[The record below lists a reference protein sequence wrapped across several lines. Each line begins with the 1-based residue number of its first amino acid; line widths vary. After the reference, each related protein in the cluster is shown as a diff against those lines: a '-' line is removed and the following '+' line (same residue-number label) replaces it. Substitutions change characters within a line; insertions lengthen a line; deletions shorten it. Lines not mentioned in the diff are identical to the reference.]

1 MSHLNSCLTSLA
13 ISRQDVEMKPRGPDN
28 GPDPYTL
35 REGLKTDEEL
45 SQLRRRRKGKPLE
58 LYHRKQ
64 NDLIYSLLK
73 SMDDHTKDAK
83 DQEQASRLSISI
95 AVWASLAANFIL
107 CVLQLYA
114 AISSLSLSLIATGI
128 DACFDFGS
136 NLFLYIIN
144 KKAAKMDVNKWPVGG
159 ARLETIGNII
169 YGALMSSVNLV
180 IIVEGIQT
188 LMSHSVDSSFHLAS
202 ILAVAAAL
210 GVKILLFLYCYTL
223 RSKSSQVH
231 ILWEDHRNDIFINGF
246 GILMSAGGSRLRWWL
261 DPLGGLLIATG
272 VIIAWGRTIYQQ
284 FGLLAGKSA
293 PHEFIQLVIY
303 KAMTFSADIDK
314 IDTVRAYHSG
324 PDYFV
329 EVDIVMDAST
339 PLWKAHD
346 VSQQLQDKLEEL
358 PNVERAFVHVDH
370 ETTHTPVR
378 PIGHSNLCLLVFF
391 PSLTSS
397 ARSIPIISIPLALSL
412 PLPTSFTTMDTRHQD
427 PEEFYVKQDR
437 IGKGSFGE
445 VFKGYDKRTQ
455 KTVAIKIID
464 LESAEDE
471 IEDIQQEIQIL
482 SQLDSPHVTKYHGSF
497 LKGSNLWIVMEYAL
511 SEQMKPGVFRE
522 EYIAIIVRE
531 LLRGLEYL
539 HTEGKLHR
547 DIKAANI
554 LLSATGDVKLA
565 DFGVSGQLSGTLSAK
580 KNTFV
585 GTPYWMSPEVIKQS
599 GYDHKA
605 DIWSLGITAIE
616 LAKGEPPY
624 AELHPMKVLFLI
636 PKNPPPQLE
645 SHFSKPFRD
654 FVAYCLQR
662 DPRDRPA
669 ARELLKH
676 KFVRMA
682 KKTNYLTEL
691 IERHERWK
699 AEGGERLEEEEQT
712 VTQDIPASGDPEDLW
727 DFGTVRHAGRTIGRA
742 NNSIKVS
749 GPPLTWEMNGTGR
762 ADVTTSSIAT
772 KRTSSSSTKA
782 DLPPLPTSPKSPRTP
797 NVYEQATVRHMPG
810 GLASTNGQES
820 QAHAREPSK
829 EDDYSDQYAAS
840 TYPRG
845 ADIVEHKRDM
855 EEDYELP
862 DTTMLD
868 SVIRPVIASL
878 FPRVSTQEARVAL
891 SALQRAFTDAE
902 RIIPGVTL
910 ELVNEIVDSV
920 ERVEDDQQ

>member
-1 MSHLNSCLTSLA
+1 
-13 ISRQDVEMKPRGPDN
+13 
-28 GPDPYTL
+28 
-35 REGLKTDEEL
+35 
-45 SQLRRRRKGKPLE
+45 
-58 LYHRKQ
+58 
-64 NDLIYSLLK
+64 
-73 SMDDHTKDAK
+73 
-83 DQEQASRLSISI
+83 
-95 AVWASLAANFIL
+95 
-107 CVLQLYA
+107 
-114 AISSLSLSLIATGI
+114 
-128 DACFDFGS
+128 
-136 NLFLYIIN
+136 
-144 KKAAKMDVNKWPVGG
+144 
-159 ARLETIGNII
+159 
-169 YGALMSSVNLV
+169 
-180 IIVEGIQT
+180 
-188 LMSHSVDSSFHLAS
+188 
-202 ILAVAAAL
+202 
-210 GVKILLFLYCYTL
+210 
-223 RSKSSQVH
+223 
-231 ILWEDHRNDIFINGF
+231 
-246 GILMSAGGSRLRWWL
+246 
-261 DPLGGLLIATG
+261 
-272 VIIAWGRTIYQQ
+272 
-284 FGLLAGKSA
+284 
-293 PHEFIQLVIY
+293 
-303 KAMTFSADIDK
+303 
-314 IDTVRAYHSG
+314 
-324 PDYFV
+324 
-329 EVDIVMDAST
+329 
-339 PLWKAHD
+339 
-346 VSQQLQDKLEEL
+346 
-358 PNVERAFVHVDH
+358 
-370 ETTHTPVR
+370 
-378 PIGHSNLCLLVFF
+378 
-391 PSLTSS
+391 
-397 ARSIPIISIPLALSL
+397 
-412 PLPTSFTTMDTRHQD
+412 MDTKHQD
-427 PEEFYVKQDR
+427 PEDFYVKQDR

-497 LKGSNLWIVMEYAL
+497 LKGSNLWIVMEYCSGGSCSDL
-511 SEQMKPGVFRE
+511 MKPGVFRE

-531 LLRGLEYL
+531 LLRGLDYL

-636 PKNPPPQLE
+636 PKNPPPQLD

-662 DPRDRPA
+662 DPRDRPS

-699 AEGGERLEEEEQT
+699 AEGGERLEEEEQA
-712 VTQDIPASGDPEDLW
+712 VAQDLPASGDPEDLW

-749 GPPLTWEMNGTGR
+749 GPPLTWEMNGSGR
-762 ADVTTSSIAT
+762 ADTSTSSIST
-772 KRTSSSSTKA
+772 KRTSSSSTKG
-782 DLPPLPTSPKSPRTP
+782 DLPALPSSPKSARAPS
-797 NVYEQATVRHMPG
+797 VYEQATVRRMPSG
-810 GLASTNGQES
+810 GPVSGNGQE
-820 QAHAREPSK
+820 AHEREPSD
-829 EDDYSDQYAAS
+829 EDDYGDQYTT

-845 ADIVEHKRDM
+845 ANLIEQKRDD
-855 EEDYELP
+855 EDDELP

-868 SVIRPVIASL
+868 SVILPAIASL
-878 FPRVSTQEARVAL
+878 FPRVATQEARVAL
-891 SALQRAFTDAE
+891 SALQRAFTEAE

-920 ERVEDDQQ
+920 ERVEEEQ